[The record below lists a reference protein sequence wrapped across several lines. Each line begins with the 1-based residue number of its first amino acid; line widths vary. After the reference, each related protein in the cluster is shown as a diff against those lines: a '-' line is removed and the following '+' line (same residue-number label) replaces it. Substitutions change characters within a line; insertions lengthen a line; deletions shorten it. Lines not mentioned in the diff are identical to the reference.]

1 MFVLLALV
9 FGVGF
14 VFFGV
19 GGNIPG
25 TSLGDVFRDSSGT
38 AGPSISSLEQRIQEN
53 PKDGD
58 AYKQLAQR
66 QQQEGQTKEAIQ
78 TLERYANVAPKDTA
92 GLSQL
97 GALYLLQANNFSRQA
112 QAAQIQFA
120 EVNPGAFIPSLTSTS
135 GQPVITNA
143 LTDPAAQEVS
153 TRFNQAAANAQGA
166 YDRAVGAFE
175 KIANATPNDG
185 QAQLQLAQ
193 TAQQAGAYQ
202 KAINAYEAYLTL
214 SPDDPNRPVIQ
225 DQIEA
230 LRQELRNQAA
240 QAASGAG

>member
-135 GQPVITNA
+135 HQRIRGVPDTVA
-143 LTDPAAQEVS
+143 GRPEPAGHPGSDRGAPPG
-153 TRFNQAAANAQGA
+153 AAEPGGSG
-166 YDRAVGAFE
+166 RVGRRLDWARRCGDLRWTS
-175 KIANATPNDG
+175 ASRPSRCR
-185 QAQLQLAQ
+185 
-193 TAQQAGAYQ
+193 TAMS
-202 KAINAYEAYLTL
+202 
-214 SPDDPNRPVIQ
+214 SP
-225 DQIEA
+225 
-230 LRQELRNQAA
+230 
-240 QAASGAG
+240 